1 MRKIAYLVG
10 IVALLFLF
18 GIMMIV
24 PGSKDGNSV
33 SNVEN
38 KNGIQEV
45 TLSLKNYNYYPNEVR
60 VQSGVP
66 VRIYL
71 DSKVIG
77 CLRDFTIRDF
87 GIHKYLKTSED
98 YVEFTPTEPGRYTFA
113 CSMGMGTG
121 VLIVE

>member
-1 MRKIAYLVG
+1 MNKIIYIIGV
-10 IVALLFLF
+10 IALLLLF
-18 GIMMIV
+18 GAMMIV
-24 PGSKDGNSV
+24 PSNESKSV
-33 SNVEN
+33 SNVES

-45 TLSLKNYNYYPNEVR
+45 RLSLKNYNYYPNEVK
-60 VQSGVP
+60 VQSGIP

-87 GIHKYLKTSED
+87 GIHKYLKTPED
-98 YVEFTPTEPGRYTFA
+98 YVEFTPSEPGRYTFA

-121 VLIVE
+121 VLVVE